1 MNRYSFTQKTEISR
15 RIARPD
21 LIDRYRDLLKARR
34 PKAAT
39 KLRTSREATAQ
50 ALVYDLLD
58 FYTEDEI
65 VAIARISPDSLPSGG
80 VSPFRPTPTPSV
92 KKKPLKS
99 KNIRISAGTIWTTLR
114 SALLTAYSR
123 TASTVSGVWRR
134 LREKLQALPFWTR
147 IFSRR

>member
-1 MNRYSFTQKTEISR
+1 MSLFLALIMCLSLAACGGPDKQPAIDAFNDCSDTFNEFAEIVN
-15 RIARPD
+15 AN
-21 LIDRYRDLLKARR
+21 
-34 PKAAT
+34 
-39 KLRTSREATAQ
+39 
-50 ALVYDLLD
+50 LD
-58 FYTEDEI
+58 AYTEDEI
-65 VAIARISPDSLPSGG
+65 ESIARISPDSLPSGD

-123 TASTVSGVWRR
+123 TASTVSDVWRR
-134 LREKLQALPFWTR
+134 LREKLQTLPFWTR

>member
-80 VSPFRPTPTPSV
+80 VSPFRPTPTPPV

-114 SALLTAYSR
+114 SALLTAYTR
-123 TASTVSGVWRR
+123 TASTVTAVWQ
-134 LREKLQALPFWTR
+134 KLKETLLELQVWMQSS
-147 IFSRR
+147 SRR

>member
-114 SALLTAYSR
+114 SALLTAYTR
-123 TASTVSGVWRR
+123 TASTVTAVWQ
-134 LREKLQALPFWTR
+134 KLKETLLELQVWMQSS
-147 IFSRR
+147 SRR